1 MGALNLLSL
10 EDRRLI
16 ADRNFLLKLIQ
27 GKIDAPRLLERIGFR
42 VPTANT
48 RSTDSFHIPTSRSN
62 FLSNDPFVRA
72 MRNLN
77 NNNFDIWP

>member
-16 ADRNFLLKLIQ
+16 VDRIFLLKLIH
-27 GKIDAPRLLERIGFR
+27 GKIDAPRLLERISLR

-62 FLSNDPFVRA
+62 FLSNDPLV
-72 MRNLN
+72 
-77 NNNFDIWP
+77 

>member
-1 MGALNLLSL
+1 A
-10 EDRRLI
+10 
-16 ADRNFLLKLIQ
+16 
-27 GKIDAPRLLERIGFR
+27 KIDAPRLLERISLR

-48 RSTDSFHIPTSRSN
+48 RSTDSFHIPTSCSN
-62 FLSNDPFVRA
+62 FLANDPLVRA